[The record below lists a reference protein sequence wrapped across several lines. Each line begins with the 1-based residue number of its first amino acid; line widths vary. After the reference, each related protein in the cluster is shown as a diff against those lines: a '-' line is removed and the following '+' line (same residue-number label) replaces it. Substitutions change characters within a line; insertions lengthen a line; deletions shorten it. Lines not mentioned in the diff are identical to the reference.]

1 MGLELGPILSFKGLK
16 GNTKRPWRMSVLIVR
31 DRAEIDPSLEWQAAG
46 PAPAPATA
54 STKATATLLATFPDD
69 TATRQVWRFD
79 FGVTLN
85 QNPQKISYRIEG
97 IEDEESRW
105 EFHVPAKG
113 TIPNM
118 AYTSCTGFSS
128 NKLMQ
133 KTEDPYGM
141 VRSLVRQHEGNP
153 YHLLL
158 MGGDQVYADSMFDT
172 LSQLHDWLP
181 LPRQEKIAHPYT
193 PGMASAVEQ
202 FYRELYVKRWRQKEL
217 RELFASIPSVMMW
230 DDHDIFDGWGSYDPE
245 LQRSDVYRG
254 LFASA
259 RDAFCLFQL
268 QLAKDEAHPA
278 KIPGQQAFSLG
289 LNLGP
294 LAILALDM
302 RSERSDR
309 EVISQ
314 VSWKAA
320 YDWLDTLTGECTHL
334 LVMSSIPVVH
344 PDFTELEKAL
354 SIFPGQQELE
364 DDLRDQWNSTPHKQ
378 ERLRLIHRL
387 LDFSGSRQNR
397 VTLLS
402 GDVHVGALGVIRDL
416 RSNGGT
422 DQDIL
427 QLTSSGIIH
436 PPPQGA
442 ALFFLENV
450 VGKEMSTDRDIS
462 SVMIEFPGTRQFYI
476 GARNWL
482 ALEPDA
488 QRRIWANWHVEG
500 QRYPYTQV
508 ILPVNFE
515 MPKASVGKI
524 GRPA

>member
-1 MGLELGPILSFKGLK
+1 MGFKLGPILSFRGL
-16 GNTKRPWRMSVLIVR
+16 GGESNVEWRVSALIVQ
-31 DRAEIDPSLEWQAAG
+31 DSADGEPSLEWQADVPATRRAASSAG
-46 PAPAPATA
+46 AAAPA
-54 STKATATLLATFPDD
+54 KLLATLADAEPP
-69 TATRQVWRFD
+69 RQAWRFD
-79 FGVTLN
+79 FAVTLSESA
-85 QNPQKISYRIEG
+85 QKIRYRIGGQSSEW
-97 IEDEESRW
+97 S
-105 EFHVPAKG
+105 FHVPARD

-118 AYTSCTGFSS
+118 TYTSCTGFSS

-141 VRSLVRQHEGNP
+141 VRNLIRHHDSNP

-181 LPRQEKIAHPYT
+181 LPRQEKISQPYT
-193 PGMASAVEQ
+193 PEMASAVEH
-202 FYRELYVKRWRQKEL
+202 FYRELYVKRWGQKDL
-217 RELFASIPSVMMW
+217 AALLASIPTFMMW
-230 DDHDIFDGWGSYDPE
+230 DDHDIFDGWGSYDPG
-245 LQRSDVYRG
+245 LQASEVYQG

-259 RDAFCLFQL
+259 RAAFALFQL

-278 KIPGQQAFSLG
+278 KIPAQQAFSLG

-302 RSERSDR
+302 RSERSDS

-314 VSWKAA
+314 ISWKAV
-320 YDWLDTLTGECTHL
+320 YDWLDTLTPECTHL
-334 LVMSSIPVVH
+334 FVMSSIPVVH
-344 PDFTELEKAL
+344 PDFSELEKAL

-387 LDFSGSRQNR
+387 LDFSKSRQNR

-402 GDVHVGALGVIRDL
+402 GDVHVGALGLIRDL
-416 RSNGGT
+416 RSIGGGAGEE
-422 DQDIL
+422 IL

-450 VGKEMSTDRDIS
+450 VGREMSTDRDIS

>member
-1 MGLELGPILSFKGLK
+1 
-16 GNTKRPWRMSVLIVR
+16 
-31 DRAEIDPSLEWQAAG
+31 
-46 PAPAPATA
+46 
-54 STKATATLLATFPDD
+54 
-69 TATRQVWRFD
+69 
-79 FGVTLN
+79 
-85 QNPQKISYRIEG
+85 
-97 IEDEESRW
+97 
-105 EFHVPAKG
+105 
-113 TIPNM
+113 
-118 AYTSCTGFSS
+118 
-128 NKLMQ
+128 
-133 KTEDPYGM
+133 
-141 VRSLVRQHEGNP
+141 
-153 YHLLL
+153 
-158 MGGDQVYADSMFDT
+158 
-172 LSQLHDWLP
+172 
-181 LPRQEKIAHPYT
+181 
-193 PGMASAVEQ
+193 
-202 FYRELYVKRWRQKEL
+202 
-217 RELFASIPSVMMW
+217 
-230 DDHDIFDGWGSYDPE
+230 
-245 LQRSDVYRG
+245 
-254 LFASA
+254 
-259 RDAFCLFQL
+259 
-268 QLAKDEAHPA
+268 
-278 KIPGQQAFSLG
+278 
-289 LNLGP
+289 
-294 LAILALDM
+294 M
-302 RSERSDR
+302 RSERSDS

-314 VSWKAA
+314 ASWKAA
-320 YDWLDTLTGECTHL
+320 YDWLDSLTGECTHL

-422 DQDIL
+422 NQDIL

-436 PPPQGA
+436 PPPQGT

-462 SVMIEFPGTRQFYI
+462 SVMLEFPGTRQFYI

-508 ILPVNFE
+508 ILPANFE